1 MLDGTKLMKI
11 GVVGS
16 GSWGMT
22 LAIHLLKNGHDV
34 TVWFYLEKDFKQARD
49 TRELPDYLPGVTL
62 PDSLHFSTEMASTIK
77 DKDILLVAIPSHTVG
92 PTFSKLGSMIE
103 TETIIVNVAKGIE
116 NDSLLTMSQVLS
128 KALPDHPITNI
139 ATLYGPTHAE
149 EVVQEMPSTIVAAC
163 PDEDSAQKVQ
173 TAFMSESLR
182 VYTNVDI
189 LGVEYGGS
197 LKNVIAIAAGILAG
211 MGYGDNT
218 LAALLTRGLFEM
230 TRLGVHLGAN
240 EQTFAGLSGM
250 GDLIVT
256 CLSEHSRNRH
266 VGFELGKGR
275 KLKEIL
281 EDMKMVAEGINTARS
296 VHQLMAKTG
305 VEMPI
310 SEQIFQVLFEDKD
323 PRIAVEELMGRAPR
337 PERHSIT

>member
-1 MLDGTKLMKI
+1 MNI
-11 GVVGS
+11 GVIGS

-22 LAIHLLKNGHDV
+22 LAMHLLKNGHDV
-34 TVWFYLEKDFKQARD
+34 TVWFYLEKDFTQAKA
-49 TRELPDYLPGVTL
+49 TRELPDYLPGITL
-62 PDSLHFSTEMASTIK
+62 PEGLGFTMDMDFCIL
-77 DKDILLVAIPSHTVG
+77 DRDIILVAIPSHTVG
-92 PTFSKLGSMIE
+92 TTLSKISHSISPDS
-103 TETIIVNVAKGIE
+103 IIVNVAKGIE
-116 NDSLLTMSQVLS
+116 NNTLRTMSQVIS
-128 KALPDHPITNI
+128 HAAPNHPQGKISS
-139 ATLYGPTHAE
+139 LYGPTHAE

-163 PDEDSAQKVQ
+163 SDEASGKIVQ
-173 TAFMSESLR
+173 SAFMSDSLR

-230 TRLGVHLGAN
+230 TRLGVFLGAK

-256 CLSEHSRNRH
+256 CLSTHSRNRH
-266 VGFELGKGR
+266 VGYELGKGR
-275 KLKEIL
+275 KLKDIL
-281 EDMKMVAEGINTARS
+281 EEMKMVAEGINTARS
-296 VHQLMAKTG
+296 VHQLIAKTG

-310 SEQIFQVLFEDKD
+310 SEQIFQVLFEEKD

-337 PERHSIT
+337 RERHSLS

>member
-1 MLDGTKLMKI
+1 MNVAVI
-11 GVVGS
+11 GA

-22 LAIHLLKNGHDV
+22 LAIRLLKNGHDV
-34 TVWFYLEKDFKQARD
+34 EVWFYLENDFNQAR
-49 TRELPDYLPGVTL
+49 EKAQLPDYLPGITL
-62 PDSLHFSTEMASTIK
+62 PDDLKFTMDLEACVQNK
-77 DKDILLVAIPSHTVG
+77 DLILVAIPSHTVG
-92 PTFSKLGSMIE
+92 FTMQKMLGKIAAS
-103 TETIIVNVAKGIE
+103 TIIVNVAKGIE
-116 NDSLLTMSQVLS
+116 NDTLRTMSQVIS
-128 KALPDHPITNI
+128 NALPDHPIGNI

-149 EVVQEMPSTIVAAC
+149 EVVQELPSTIVAAC
-163 PDEDSAQKVQ
+163 PNVA
-173 TAFMSESLR
+173 TAEIIQATFMSDSLR
-182 VYTNVDI
+182 VYTNIDI

-230 TRLGVHLGAN
+230 TRLGVHLGAS

-256 CLSEHSRNRH
+256 CLSTHSRNRH

-281 EDMKMVAEGINTARS
+281 AEMKMIAEGINTAKS
-296 VHQLMAKTG
+296 VHQLIEKTG

-310 SEQIFQVLFEDKD
+310 SEQVFQVLFSEKD
-323 PRIAVEELMGRAPR
+323 PRKAIEDLMGRAPV
-337 PERHSIT
+337 PERHSLE

>member
-1 MLDGTKLMKI
+1 
-11 GVVGS
+11 
-16 GSWGMT
+16 MT
-22 LAIHLLKNGHDV
+22 LAMHLLKNGHEV
-34 TVWFYLEKDFKQARD
+34 EVWFYLEKDFNQAQE
-49 TRELPDYLPGVTL
+49 TRELPDYLPNVKL
-62 PDSLHFSTEMASTIK
+62 PLELQFTMDMKTCVSN
-77 DKDILLVAIPSHTVG
+77 KDIILVAIPSHTVG
-92 PTFSKLGSMIE
+92 MTISNLSHSISKECIL
-103 TETIIVNVAKGIE
+103 VNVAKGIE
-116 NDSLLTMSQVLS
+116 NNTLRTMSQVIS
-128 KALPDHPITNI
+128 HALPNHPVGNI
-139 ATLYGPTHAE
+139 SSLYGPTHAE

-163 PDEDSAQKVQ
+163 PDETSGKIVQK
-173 TAFMSESLR
+173 AFMSDSLR

-230 TRLGVHLGAN
+230 TRLGVYLGAQ

-256 CLSEHSRNRH
+256 CLSTHSRNRH
-266 VGFELGKGR
+266 VGYELGKGR

-281 EDMKMVAEGINTARS
+281 EEMKMVAEGVNTSRS
-296 VHQLMAKTG
+296 VHQLISKTG

-310 SEQIFQVLFEDKD
+310 SEQIFQVLFEEKD
-323 PRIAVEELMGRAPR
+323 PLVAVEELMGRAPR
-337 PERHSIT
+337 KERHSLN

>member
-1 MLDGTKLMKI
+1 MKI
-11 GVVGS
+11 AVVGS

-22 LAIHLLKNGHDV
+22 LAIHLLKNGHEVD
-34 TVWFYLEKDFKQARD
+34 VWFYLEKDYKQAKES
-49 TRELPDYLPGVTL
+49 RELPDYLPGITL
-62 PDSLHFSTEMASTIK
+62 PAELGFTMDMEGCVQ
-77 DKDILLVAIPSHTVG
+77 DKEIILIAIPSHTVG
-92 PTFSKLGSMIE
+92 MTLSKISKSISPDS
-103 TETIIVNVAKGIE
+103 IIVNVAKGIE
-116 NDSLLTMSQVLS
+116 NDSLRTMSQVIAH
-128 KALPDHPITNI
+128 ALPHHPITNI
-139 ATLYGPTHAE
+139 STLYGPTHAE
-149 EVVQEMPSTIVAAC
+149 EVVNEMPSTIVAAC
-163 PDEDSAQKVQ
+163 MDEASGKLVQ
-173 TAFMSESLR
+173 RAFMSDTLR

-230 TRLGVHLGAN
+230 TRLGVFLGAK

-256 CLSEHSRNRH
+256 CLSTHSRNRH

-275 KLKEIL
+275 KLKDIL
-281 EDMKMVAEGINTARS
+281 EEMTMIAEGVNTARS
-296 VHQLMAKTG
+296 VHQLIAKTG

-310 SEQIFQVLFEDKD
+310 SEQIFQVLFEEKD

-337 PERHSIT
+337 QERHSLN

>member
-1 MLDGTKLMKI
+1 MKI
-11 GVVGS
+11 AVVGS

-22 LAIHLLKNGHDV
+22 LAIHLLKNGHEID
-34 TVWFYLEKDFKQARD
+34 VWFYQEKDFNQARQQ
-49 TRELPDYLPGVTL
+49 RELPDYLPGVIL
-62 PDSLHFSTEMASTIK
+62 PLELNFTMDMENCVRG
-77 DKDILLVAIPSHTVG
+77 KDIILVAIPSHTVG
-92 PTFSKLGSMIE
+92 KTLEQISSAISTKS
-103 TETIIVNVAKGIE
+103 IIVNVAKGIE
-116 NDSLLTMSQVLS
+116 NDSLRTMSQVIGH
-128 KALPDHPITNI
+128 ALPDHPAGNI
-139 ATLYGPTHAE
+139 STLYGPTHAE
-149 EVVQEMPSTIVAAC
+149 EVVKEMPSTIVAAC
-163 PDEDSAQKVQ
+163 SNEASAKIVQ
-173 TAFMSESLR
+173 QTFMSDSFR

-230 TRLGVHLGAN
+230 TRLGIFLGAK

-256 CLSEHSRNRH
+256 CLSTHSRNRH
-266 VGFELGKGR
+266 VGYELGKGR

-281 EDMKMVAEGINTARS
+281 DEMKMVAEGINTARS
-296 VHQLMAKTG
+296 VHQLIAKTG

-310 SEQIFQVLFEDKD
+310 SEQIFQVLFEEKD
-323 PRIAVEELMGRAPR
+323 PRLAVEELMGRTPR
-337 PERHSIT
+337 EERHSLN

>member
-1 MLDGTKLMKI
+1 MNVAVI
-11 GVVGS
+11 GA

-22 LAIHLLKNGHDV
+22 LAIRLLKNGHDV
-34 TVWFYLEKDFKQARD
+34 EVWFYLENDFNQAREKA
-49 TRELPDYLPGVTL
+49 ELPDYLPGITL
-62 PDSLHFSTEMASTIK
+62 PDDLKFTMDLEACVQNK
-77 DKDILLVAIPSHTVG
+77 DLILVAIPSHTVG
-92 PTFSKLGSMIE
+92 FTMQKLLGKIAAS
-103 TETIIVNVAKGIE
+103 TIIVNVAKGIE
-116 NDSLLTMSQVLS
+116 NDTLRTMSQVIS
-128 KALPDHPITNI
+128 NALPDHPRGNI

-149 EVVQEMPSTIVAAC
+149 EVVQELPSTIVAAC
-163 PDEDSAQKVQ
+163 PNVA
-173 TAFMSESLR
+173 TAEIIQATFMSDSLR
-182 VYTNVDI
+182 VYTNIDI

-230 TRLGVHLGAN
+230 TRLGVHLGAS

-256 CLSEHSRNRH
+256 CLSTHSRNRH

-281 EDMKMVAEGINTARS
+281 AEMKMIAEGINTAKS
-296 VHQLMAKTG
+296 VHQLIEKTG

-310 SEQIFQVLFEDKD
+310 SEQVFQVLFSEKD
-323 PRIAVEELMGRAPR
+323 PRKAIEDLMGRAPV
-337 PERHSIT
+337 PERHSLE

>member
-1 MLDGTKLMKI
+1 MKI
-11 GVVGS
+11 AVIGS

-34 TVWFYLEKDFKQARD
+34 SVWFFLEKDFQQAS
-49 TRELPDYLPGVTL
+49 TERELPDFLPGITL
-62 PDSLHFSTEMASTIK
+62 PEDLKFTLDMEACVQNKEI
-77 DKDILLVAIPSHTVG
+77 ILVAIPSHTVG
-92 PTFSKLGSMIE
+92 AALSKLGDHISSD
-103 TETIIVNVAKGIE
+103 TIIVNVAKGIE
-116 NDSLLTMSQVLS
+116 NDTLRTMSQVIAH
-128 KALPDHPITNI
+128 ALPKHPVGKI

-149 EVVQEMPSTIVAAC
+149 EVVKGLPSTIVSAC
-163 PDEDSAQKVQ
+163 PDESTANAVQ
-173 TAFMSESLR
+173 TAFMSDTLR
-182 VYTNVDI
+182 VYSNTDI

-230 TRLGVHLGAN
+230 TRLGVYLGAK
-240 EQTFAGLSGM
+240 EETFAGLSGM

-256 CLSEHSRNRH
+256 CLSTHSRNRH

-275 KLKEIL
+275 KLNDIL
-281 EDMKMVAEGINTARS
+281 AEMKMVAEGINTARS
-296 VHQLMAKTG
+296 VHQLIAKTG

-310 SEQIFQVLFEDKD
+310 SEQIFQVLFEEKD
-323 PRIAVEELMGRAPR
+323 PTLAVEELMGRAPVA
-337 PERHSIT
+337 ERHSLN

>member
-1 MLDGTKLMKI
+1 MKI
-11 GVVGS
+11 AVIGS

-22 LAIHLLKNGHDV
+22 LAIRLMKNGHEV
-34 TVWFYLEKDFKQARD
+34 EVWFYLESEFNQANELH
-49 TRELPDYLPGVTL
+49 ELPDYLPGTTL
-62 PDSLHFSTEMASTIK
+62 PEGLKFSLDMEACIK
-77 DKDILLVAIPSHTVG
+77 GKEIILIAIPSHTVG
-92 PTFSKLGSMIE
+92 FTLKKLHGLIPAD
-103 TETIIVNVAKGIE
+103 TIIVNVAKGIE
-116 NDSLLTMSQVLS
+116 NDTLRTMSQVIAN
-128 KALPDHPITNI
+128 ALPDHPLGNI

-149 EVVQEMPSTIVAAC
+149 EIIKEMPSTIVAAC
-163 PDEDSAQKVQ
+163 PDVA
-173 TAFMSESLR
+173 TAEVIQSVFMSETLR
-182 VYTNVDI
+182 VYTNTDI

-230 TRLGVHLGAN
+230 TRLGVHLGAS

-256 CLSEHSRNRH
+256 CLSSHSRNRH

-275 KLKEIL
+275 KLTEIL
-281 EDMKMVAEGINTARS
+281 ADMKMVAEGINTAKS
-296 VHQLMAKTG
+296 VHQLMEKTG

-310 SEQIFQVLFEDKD
+310 SEQVFQILFSEKD
-323 PRIAVEELMGRAPR
+323 PLLAVEELMGRAAV
-337 PERHSIT
+337 PERHSLE

>member
-1 MLDGTKLMKI
+1 MKI
-11 GVVGS
+11 AVVGS

-34 TVWFYLEKDFKQARD
+34 DVWFYLEKDFKQAQD
-49 TRELPDYLPGVTL
+49 TRELPDYLPGVVL
-62 PDSLHFSTEMASTIK
+62 PSELNFTMDMEK
-77 DKDILLVAIPSHTVG
+77 CVRDKDIILIAIPSHTVG
-92 PTFSKLGSMIE
+92 MTLATLSNIIS
-103 TETIIVNVAKGIE
+103 TESIIVNVAKGIE
-116 NDSLLTMSQVLS
+116 NDSLRTMSQVIAH
-128 KALPDHPITNI
+128 ALPNHPVTNI
-139 ATLYGPTHAE
+139 STLYGPTHAE
-149 EVVQEMPSTIVAAC
+149 EVVKEMPSTIVAAC
-163 PDEDSAQKVQ
+163 PDEVSGKIVQK
-173 TAFMSESLR
+173 AFMSDTLR

-197 LKNVIAIAAGILAG
+197 LKNVIAIAAGILTG

-230 TRLGVHLGAN
+230 TRLGVFLGAQ

-256 CLSEHSRNRH
+256 CLSAHSRNRH

-281 EDMKMVAEGINTARS
+281 EEMNMVAEGINTSRS
-296 VHQLMAKTG
+296 VHQLIAKTG

-310 SEQIFQVLFEDKD
+310 SEQIFQVLFEEKD

-337 PERHSIT
+337 QERHSLS

>member
-1 MLDGTKLMKI
+1 MKI
-11 GVVGS
+11 AVVGS

-22 LAIHLLKNGHDV
+22 LAMHLLKNGHDV
-34 TVWFYLEKDFKQARD
+34 VVWFYLEKDFKQAQE
-49 TRELPDYLPGVTL
+49 TRELPDFLPGVTL
-62 PDSLHFSTEMASTIK
+62 PSELRFTMDIEACVS
-77 DKDILLVAIPSHTVG
+77 DKEIILVAIPSHTVG
-92 PTFSKLGSMIE
+92 MTLSKLSNSISA
-103 TETIIVNVAKGIE
+103 ETIIVNVAKGIE
-116 NDSLLTMSQVLS
+116 NDSLRTMSQVIAH
-128 KALPDHPITNI
+128 ALPDHPVGKIS
-139 ATLYGPTHAE
+139 TLYGPTHAE

-163 PDEDSAQKVQ
+163 ADEASGQIVQ
-173 TAFMSESLR
+173 NAFMSDTLR

-230 TRLGVHLGAN
+230 TRLGVFLGAK

-250 GDLIVT
+250 GDLVVT
-256 CLSEHSRNRH
+256 CLSTHSRNRH

-281 EDMKMVAEGINTARS
+281 AEMKMVAEGINTARS
-296 VHQLMAKTG
+296 VHQLIAKTG

-310 SEQIFQVLFEDKD
+310 SEQIFQVLFEEKD
-323 PRIAVEELMGRAPR
+323 PATAVEELMGRAPR
-337 PERHSIT
+337 RERHSIS

>member
-1 MLDGTKLMKI
+1 MNVAVI
-11 GVVGS
+11 GA

-22 LAIHLLKNGHDV
+22 LAIRLLKNGHDV
-34 TVWFYLEKDFKQARD
+34 EVWFYLENDFNQAREKA
-49 TRELPDYLPGVTL
+49 ELPDYLPGITL
-62 PDSLHFSTEMASTIK
+62 PDDLKFTMDLEACVQNK
-77 DKDILLVAIPSHTVG
+77 DLILVAIPSHTVG
-92 PTFSKLGSMIE
+92 FTMQKMLGKIAAS
-103 TETIIVNVAKGIE
+103 TIIVNVAKGIE
-116 NDSLLTMSQVLS
+116 NDTLRTMSQVIS
-128 KALPDHPITNI
+128 NALPDHPRGNI

-149 EVVQEMPSTIVAAC
+149 EVVQELPSTIVAAC
-163 PDEDSAQKVQ
+163 PNVA
-173 TAFMSESLR
+173 TAEIIQATFMSDSLR
-182 VYTNVDI
+182 VYTNIDI

-230 TRLGVHLGAN
+230 TRLGVHLGAS

-256 CLSEHSRNRH
+256 CLSTHSRNRH

-281 EDMKMVAEGINTARS
+281 AEMKMIAEGINTAKS
-296 VHQLMAKTG
+296 VHQLIEKTG

-310 SEQIFQVLFEDKD
+310 SEQVFQVLFSEKD
-323 PRIAVEELMGRAPR
+323 PRKAIEDLMGRAPV
-337 PERHSIT
+337 PERHSLE

>member
-1 MLDGTKLMKI
+1 MNI
-11 GVVGS
+11 AVIGS

-22 LAIHLLKNGHDV
+22 LAIHLLKNGHEVD
-34 TVWFYLEKDFKQARD
+34 VWFYLEKDFNQARQQ
-49 TRELPDYLPGVTL
+49 RELPDYLPGVIL
-62 PDSLHFSTEMASTIK
+62 PLELNFTMDMENCVRE
-77 DKDILLVAIPSHTVG
+77 KDIILVAIPSHTVG
-92 PTFSKLGSMIE
+92 KTLEHISAAISKES
-103 TETIIVNVAKGIE
+103 IIVNVAKGIE
-116 NDSLLTMSQVLS
+116 NDSLRTMSQVIGH
-128 KALPDHPITNI
+128 ALPDHPSGNI
-139 ATLYGPTHAE
+139 STLYGPTHAE
-149 EVVQEMPSTIVAAC
+149 EVVKEMPSTIVAAC
-163 PDEDSAQKVQ
+163 SNELSATTVQK
-173 TAFMSESLR
+173 AFMSDSLR

-230 TRLGVHLGAN
+230 TRLGIFLGAK

-256 CLSEHSRNRH
+256 CLSTHSRNRH
-266 VGFELGKGR
+266 VGYELGKGR

-281 EDMKMVAEGINTARS
+281 DEMKMVAEGINTARS
-296 VHQLMAKTG
+296 VHQLIAKTG

-310 SEQIFQVLFEDKD
+310 SEQIFQVLFEEKN
-323 PRIAVEELMGRAPR
+323 PRLAVEELMGRTPR
-337 PERHSIT
+337 KERHSLN

>member
-1 MLDGTKLMKI
+1 MNI
-11 GVVGS
+11 AVIGS

-34 TVWFYLEKDFKQARD
+34 DVWFYLEKDFNQAQD
-49 TRELPDYLPGVTL
+49 SRELPDYLPGITL
-62 PDSLHFSTEMASTIK
+62 PAELGFTMDMEACIRNK
-77 DKDILLVAIPSHTVG
+77 EIILVAIPSHTVG
-92 PTFSKLGSMIE
+92 LTLSRISHSIAADS
-103 TETIIVNVAKGIE
+103 IIVNVAKGIE
-116 NDSLLTMSQVLS
+116 NDTLRTMSQVIS
-128 KALPDHPITNI
+128 HALPNHPIGNI
-139 ATLYGPTHAE
+139 SSLYGPTHAE

-163 PDEDSAQKVQ
+163 SDETSGKIFQK
-173 TAFMSESLR
+173 AFMSDTLR

-230 TRLGVHLGAN
+230 TRLGVFLGAK

-256 CLSEHSRNRH
+256 CLSTHSRNRH

-275 KLKEIL
+275 KLKDIL
-281 EDMKMVAEGINTARS
+281 EEMKMVAEGINTARS
-296 VHQLMAKTG
+296 VHQLIAKTG

-310 SEQIFQVLFEDKD
+310 SEQIFQVLFEEKD

-337 PERHSIT
+337 RERHSIS

>member
-1 MLDGTKLMKI
+1 MKI
-11 GVVGS
+11 AVIGS

-22 LAIHLLKNGHDV
+22 LAIRLLKNGHEV
-34 TVWFYLEKDFKQARD
+34 EVWFYLEKDFNQALEQ
-49 TRELPDYLPGVTL
+49 RELPDYLPGIAL
-62 PDSLHFSTEMASTIK
+62 PDELRFTMDMEACILG
-77 DKDILLVAIPSHTVG
+77 KDIILVAIPSHTVG
-92 PTFSKLGSMIE
+92 FTFKKLAGKVQSD
-103 TETIIVNVAKGIE
+103 TIIVNVAKGIE
-116 NDSLLTMSQVLS
+116 NDSLRTMSQVIAN
-128 KALPDHPITNI
+128 ALPDHPIGNI

-149 EVVQEMPSTIVAAC
+149 EVIQEMPSTIVAAC
-163 PDEDSAQKVQ
+163 PDVV
-173 TAFMSESLR
+173 TAEVIQSTFMSDTLR

-230 TRLGVHLGAN
+230 TRLGVHLGAS

-256 CLSEHSRNRH
+256 CLSTHSRNRH

-275 KLKEIL
+275 KLDEIL
-281 EDMKMVAEGINTARS
+281 KEMKMIAEGINTAKS
-296 VHQLMAKTG
+296 VHQLIEKTG

-310 SEQIFQVLFEDKD
+310 SEQVFQVLFSEKD
-323 PRIAVEELMGRAPR
+323 PRTAVEELMGRAAV
-337 PERHSIT
+337 PERHSLE

>member
-1 MLDGTKLMKI
+1 MKVAVI
-11 GVVGS
+11 GS

-34 TVWFYLEKDFKQARD
+34 DVWFYLENDFTQALKN
-49 TRELPDYLPGVTL
+49 RELPDYLPGIHL
-62 PDSLHFSTEMASTIK
+62 PSRLNFSMDIEYCVREK
-77 DKDILLVAIPSHTVG
+77 DLLLIAIPSHTVG
-92 PTFSKLGSMIE
+92 DTLKNISSAISNDS
-103 TETIIVNVAKGIE
+103 IIVNVAKGIE
-116 NDSLLTMSQVLS
+116 NDSLRTMSQVIAH
-128 KALPDHPITNI
+128 ALPNHPAGNI
-139 ATLYGPTHAE
+139 ASLYGPTHAE
-149 EVVQEMPSTIVAAC
+149 EVVKEMPSTIVAAC
-163 PDEDSAQKVQ
+163 SDETSGKVVQK
-173 TAFMSESLR
+173 ALMSDSLR

-230 TRLGVHLGAN
+230 TRLGVFLGAK

-256 CLSEHSRNRH
+256 CLSTHSRNRH

-281 EDMKMVAEGINTARS
+281 DEMKMIAEGINTAKS
-296 VHQLMAKTG
+296 VHQLIAKTG

-310 SEQIFQVLFEDKD
+310 SEQIFQVLFQGKD
-323 PRIAVEELMGRAPR
+323 PRNAVEELMGRAPQK
-337 PERHSIT
+337 ERHSLN

>member
-1 MLDGTKLMKI
+1 
-11 GVVGS
+11 
-16 GSWGMT
+16 
-22 LAIHLLKNGHDV
+22 
-34 TVWFYLEKDFKQARD
+34 
-49 TRELPDYLPGVTL
+49 
-62 PDSLHFSTEMASTIK
+62 
-77 DKDILLVAIPSHTVG
+77 
-92 PTFSKLGSMIE
+92 
-103 TETIIVNVAKGIE
+103 
-116 NDSLLTMSQVLS
+116 
-128 KALPDHPITNI
+128 
-139 ATLYGPTHAE
+139 AE

-163 PDEDSAQKVQ
+163 ADEASGQIVQ
-173 TAFMSESLR
+173 NAFMSDTLR

-230 TRLGVHLGAN
+230 TRLGVFLGAK

-250 GDLIVT
+250 GDLVVT
-256 CLSEHSRNRH
+256 CLSTHSRNRH

-281 EDMKMVAEGINTARS
+281 AEMKMVAEGINTARS
-296 VHQLMAKTG
+296 VHQLIAKTG

-310 SEQIFQVLFEDKD
+310 SEQIFQVLFEEKD
-323 PRIAVEELMGRAPR
+323 PATAVEELMGRAPR
-337 PERHSIT
+337 RERHSIS